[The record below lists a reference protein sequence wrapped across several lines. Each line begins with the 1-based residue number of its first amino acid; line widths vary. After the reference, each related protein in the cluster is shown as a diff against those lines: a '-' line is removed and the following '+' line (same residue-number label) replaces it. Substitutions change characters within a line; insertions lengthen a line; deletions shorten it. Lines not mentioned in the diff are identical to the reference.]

1 MIGTASRDGVA
12 VLTLEG
18 ALTQGEWRDALDD
31 VLTRF
36 PERCAQGLILDYT
49 RITWA
54 SGPSVVRRRE
64 MARDIVSR
72 ASHFDGRV
80 AAVVP
85 SEEGARN
92 LDTARAVIVAGGV
105 EFRVFRELSEAY
117 TWVLQGRL
125 AS

>member
-1 MIGTASRDGVA
+1 MIGTASRDGIA
-12 VLTLEG
+12 ILTLEG
-18 ALTQGEWRDALDD
+18 ALTQGEWRDALDQ
-31 VLTRF
+31 VLAHF
-36 PERCAQGLILDYT
+36 PERRAEGLILDYT
-49 RITWA
+49 QIMWA
-54 SGPSVVRRRE
+54 PGLSVVRRRE

-92 LDTARAVIVAGGV
+92 LDTARAVIVASGI
-105 EFRVFRELSEAY
+105 EFRVFRELPEAR

-125 AS
+125 AP